1 MDNYR
6 DHKGDGQRQGHLQKV
21 TIHQPAVDDDYCGNR
36 HPAGYDSGSR
46 RVCTGAGPDTVRA
59 IISLPLRTI
68 IQILYFKRIFYFAM
82 VFVPLYRRNSPHQS
96 CFSADYEI
104 QWYKLKLYNTLKIRR
119 ILISQPTPA
128 SDKSPF
134 SELTAKHKIE
144 IDYQPFITVEGVSLK
159 EFRKQRVE
167 ISDFT
172 AVIFTSRTTID
183 HFFRLCDESRFNVP
197 ETMKYFCVTEAIA
210 LYLQKYIVYRKR
222 KIFFGTGTFFTLMD
236 VVMKHKEEKYIV
248 PLSNPH
254 KPEIPV
260 TLSKAG
266 INHTIA
272 ILSNTVPSDLKDINP
287 EEYDIIALYSPAD
300 INSFQTN
307 FPGTN
312 CKFKIATFG
321 NSTARTAL
329 EAGLAVDIMAPTPEL
344 PSMVTALDKF
354 ITCYNAGNCV
364 ENFSLK
370 TMPEAPA
377 QYSKLNNR
385 SSKPRKTAIGDTR
398 TKSAR

>member
-1 MDNYR
+1 
-6 DHKGDGQRQGHLQKV
+6 
-21 TIHQPAVDDDYCGNR
+21 
-36 HPAGYDSGSR
+36 
-46 RVCTGAGPDTVRA
+46 
-59 IISLPLRTI
+59 
-68 IQILYFKRIFYFAM
+68 
-82 VFVPLYRRNSPHQS
+82 
-96 CFSADYEI
+96 
-104 QWYKLKLYNTLKIRR
+104 LKIRR